1 MNIIYGRS
9 GSGKS
14 EYIYNKIKSELETA
28 PKTYIVTP
36 EQFSFTA
43 EKKLLETLDEGAT
56 TRVEVLSFE
65 RMAYRVLQETLG
77 TSLKN
82 IDKAGKAMVVS
93 SLLEEAQKELNFLG
107 KNIENIDLILTQIT
121 EFKKH
126 GITAEML
133 KEKMD
138 TTQDTYLKLKIK
150 DMYTI
155 YSRFEDRLQDNY
167 IDENDLLN
175 LLAQNIESSH
185 LFDNCL
191 FYIDEFAGFTKQ
203 EYNVIQV
210 LEKIAKDIYVTVCT
224 DDLRVIKSPEADI
237 FYDNKQTVQTLKQ
250 IADIK
255 NEIHLENSYRFKNE
269 ELRHLEKNIF
279 DLPYTTYNKEAGN
292 IKLTIAK
299 NQYEEIENV
308 AREISKL
315 VRKEG
320 YRYRDIGV
328 ITKNLE
334 DYSSLCKAIFSE
346 YEIPVFIDEK
356 KDITSDIFVKYVLA
370 ILDIFA
376 KNWSYEAVFNYLK
389 SGIVKVD
396 RLYELE
402 NYCLKWN
409 IKGSKWYEKPW
420 DFGEEDTFEAE
431 QKEVITPLLEFR
443 KNLNSKNTADKISEE
458 LYKFI
463 LKNCDAYQNTNKQAQ
478 KKSENKQEKNELSN
492 KDVDKEGLINLDSYN
507 AVIDVID
514 EIAELFKD
522 VKMSF
527 DTYSKLLKTGIQTK
541 EIGQIPQTQD
551 KVTVGD
557 VNRSKTHKV
566 RAIFI
571 IGVNDGVFPSVPSS
585 EGFFNDKDRE
595 NLKEEGLELAKGTL
609 EKMYEENFNIY
620 KAFST
625 AEERL
630 YISYPASDVDDKPL
644 RKSTTISKL
653 RRIFPKLKENT
664 YIDDSLNKAKENL
677 KLEKDNAN
685 VGEQHSLQDNCINE
699 APEAEMNIY
708 TKEVTFSELLSH
720 INNMNGSW
728 YEVYNWYKN
737 NPKYSY
743 RLEKALEGLE
753 YTNLPE
759 KINKHNVQKLYGDT
773 LHTTVSRLEQYKSC
787 EFSYYLKYGLK
798 LSSKEK
804 MDIKPVDTGSFMHDV
819 VDTFFKENENVKGIS
834 DEELKKIL
842 DKIVEDKLSMPRNYI
857 FTATAKYRN
866 LVTRLKRVIFYSM
879 KYIVQSLKNSEFD
892 VMQTELEFGNNTY
905 PPIEM
910 TLDDGKRVSIT
921 GKIDRIDIA
930 KAPNGKYIRIIDYKS
945 STKDIELNKV
955 IAGLQ
960 LQLLTYVDAITQ
972 KEKAEPAGALYFS
985 LIEPK
990 LASAKKEM
998 SKEEI
1003 EQIIKKNYKMNGLVL
1018 ADINVIKMMDKNL
1031 QTGKSDIIPV
1041 ELNSSGEINY
1051 KNSKTVTKDEFENLQ
1066 KYTIKLIKQISKEIL
1081 DGNIDLKPYYALN
1094 NKKTPCSYC
1103 EYKSICQFNP
1113 KLAGNKYNYIGTKSR
1128 QEILDEISKGAN

>member
-14 EYIYNKIKSELETA
+14 EYIYNKIKNEKNKDI
-28 PKTYIVTP
+28 KTYIITP

-56 TRVEVLSFE
+56 TNVEVLSFE
-65 RMAYRVLQETLG
+65 RMAYRVIGETLG
-77 TSLKN
+77 SNLKN
-82 IDKAGKAMVVS
+82 IDKSGKAMVVS

-107 KNIENIDLILTQIT
+107 KNLENIDLILTQIT

-126 GITAEML
+126 GITAENL
-133 KEKMD
+133 KEKMEK
-138 TTQDTYLKLKIK
+138 TTDTYLKLKIK
-150 DMYTI
+150 DMYMI
-155 YSRFEDRLQDNY
+155 YSMFEEKIEDKY

-175 LLAQNIESSH
+175 LLADNLEKSH
-185 LFDNCL
+185 LFDNSI

-203 EYNVIQV
+203 EYNVLQI
-210 LEKIAKDIYVTVCT
+210 LNKIAKDIFITVCT
-224 DDLRVIKSPEADI
+224 DDLKVLKSPEADI
-237 FYDNKQTVQTLKQ
+237 FYDNKQTVQTLKS
-250 IADIK
+250 ILDLK
-255 NEIHLENSYRFKNE
+255 NEIHLKNTYRFKNE
-269 ELRHLEKNIF
+269 ELKHLEKNIF
-279 DLPYTTYNKEAGN
+279 DLPYSTYNKEVKN

-299 NQYEEIENV
+299 NEYQEIENV
-308 AREISKL
+308 ARIISKL
-315 VRKEG
+315 VRYEG
-320 YRYRDIGV
+320 YRYRDIGA
-328 ITKNLE
+328 ITKNIE
-334 DYSSLCKAIFSE
+334 SYSSLIRAIFSE

-389 SGIVKVD
+389 SGIVKID

-402 NYCLKWN
+402 NYCIKWN

-420 DFGEEDTFEAE
+420 NFGEEDTFAKE
-431 QKEVITPLLEFR
+431 QKEIITPLLEL
-443 KNLNSKNTADKISEE
+443 KNSLKSKNSADKISEE

-463 LKNCDAYQNTNKQAQ
+463 LKNT
-478 KKSENKQEKNELSN
+478 SEIEL
-492 KDVDKEGLINLDSYN
+492 DTESYN

-514 EIAELFKD
+514 EIAMLFKD

-527 DTYSKLLKTGIQTK
+527 DTYAKLLKTGISTK

-566 RAIFI
+566 KAIFI
-571 IGVNDGVFPSVPSS
+571 IGVNDGVFPSVPGS

-595 NLKEEGLELAKGTL
+595 TLKAEGIELAKGTI

-625 AEERL
+625 AEEKL
-630 YISYPASDVDDKPL
+630 FISYPASDVDDKPL
-644 RKSTTISKL
+644 RKSTIISKL
-653 RRIFPKLKENT
+653 RKIFPKLKEDT
-664 YIDDSLNKAKENL
+664 YLDDEE
-677 KLEKDNAN
+677 LEEISKDNGTIQN
-685 VGEQHSLQDNCINE
+685 NESLCD
-699 APEAEMNIY
+699 IY
-708 TKEVTFSELLSH
+708 TKEVTFTELLKH
-720 INNMNGSW
+720 INKMNGNW

-737 NPKYSY
+737 NKEYSF
-743 RLEKALEGLE
+743 RLDKALEGLE
-753 YTNLPE
+753 YTNIPE
-759 KINKHNVQKLYGDT
+759 KINKENVQKLYGNT
-773 LHTTVSRLEQYKSC
+773 LNTTVSRLEQYKSC

-819 VDTFFKENENVKGIS
+819 VDTFFKENENVKEIS
-834 DEELKKIL
+834 DEDLKKIL
-842 DKIVEDKLSMPRNYI
+842 DKIVEDKLSLPKNYI

-866 LVTRLKRVIFYSM
+866 LIRRLKKVIFYSM
-879 KYIVQSLKNSEFD
+879 KYILQSLKNSSFD
-892 VMQTELEFGNNTY
+892 VLKTELEFGNNEY

-910 TLDDGKRVSIT
+910 TLDDGKKVSIT

-972 KEKAEPAGALYFS
+972 KEKANPAGALYFS

-990 LASAKKEM
+990 LAKAQKEM
-998 SKEEI
+998 TKEEI
-1003 EQIIKKNYKMNGLVL
+1003 EEIIKKNYKMNGLVL
-1018 ADINVIKMMDKNL
+1018 ADVNVIKMMDSSIT
-1031 QTGKSDIIPV
+1031 TGKSDIIPV
-1041 ELNSSGEINY
+1041 ELNDSGEINY
-1051 KNSKTVTKDEFENLQ
+1051 KSSKTVTKEEFEDLQ

-1081 DGNIDLKPYYALN
+1081 DGNIDLKPYYVVS

-1113 KLAGNKYNYIGTKSR
+1113 KLAGNKYNYIGNKPR
-1128 QEILDEISKGAN
+1128 QEILDEISKNING

>member
-28 PKTYIVTP
+28 PKTYIITP

-56 TRVEVLSFE
+56 TKVEVLSFE
-65 RMAYRVLQETLG
+65 RMSYRVLQETFG
-77 TSLKN
+77 GNLKN
-82 IDKAGKAMVVS
+82 IGKSGKAMVVS
-93 SLLEEAQKELNFLG
+93 SLLDEAQKELNFLG
-107 KNIENIDLILTQIT
+107 KNLENIDLILTQIT

-126 GITAEML
+126 GITASML

-138 TTQDTYLKLKIK
+138 NTKDTYLKLKIK

-155 YSRFEDRLQDNY
+155 YSMFEDRLKDNY
-167 IDENDLLN
+167 IDENDLLK
-175 LLAQNIESSH
+175 LLEQNIESSH

-210 LEKIAKDIYVTVCT
+210 LDRIAKDIYVTVCT

-255 NEIHLENSYRFKNE
+255 NEIHLESSYRFKNE
-269 ELRHLEKNIF
+269 ELKHLEKNIF
-279 DLPYTTYNKEAGN
+279 DLPYKPYNKEVEN

-315 VRKEG
+315 IRKEG

-389 SGIVKVD
+389 SGIVKID

-402 NYCLKWN
+402 NYCIKWN

-420 DFGEEDTFEAE
+420 NFGEEDTFEAE

-443 KNLNSKNTADKISEE
+443 KNLSSKNSADKISEE

-463 LKNCDAYQNTNKQAQ
+463 VKNT
-478 KKSENKQEKNELSN
+478 SENNKNNISQVAENQMSN
-492 KDVDKEGLINLDSYN
+492 KPFTEETTINVDSYN

-514 EIAELFKD
+514 EIADLFKD

-527 DTYSKLLKTGIQTK
+527 DTYAKLLKTGIQVK

-585 EGFFNDKDRE
+585 EGFFNDRDRE
-595 NLKEEGLELAKGTL
+595 NLKEEGIELAKGTI

-625 AEERL
+625 AEEKL

-644 RKSTTISKL
+644 RKSTVISKI
-653 RRIFPKLKENT
+653 RKIFPKLRESTFVDNEILSKEK
-664 YIDDSLNKAKENL
+664 LNETEKSANSKET
-677 KLEKDNAN
+677 
-685 VGEQHSLQDNCINE
+685 
-699 APEAEMNIY
+699 EMNIY

-728 YEVYNWYKN
+728 YEVYQWYKN

-759 KINKHNVQKLYGDT
+759 KISKHNVQKLYGDT

-819 VDTFFKENENVKGIS
+819 VDTFFKENENIKEIL
-834 DEELKKIL
+834 DEELKQTL
-842 DKIVEDKLSMPRNYI
+842 DKIIEEKLSLPRNYI

-866 LVTRLKRVIFYSM
+866 LVRRLKKVIFYSM

-972 KEKAEPAGALYFS
+972 KEEAEPAGALYFS

-1031 QTGKSDIIPV
+1031 QTGKSEIIPV
-1041 ELNSSGEINY
+1041 ELNNSGEINY
-1051 KNSKTVTKDEFENLQ
+1051 KNSKTVTKEEFENLQ

-1081 DGNIDLKPYYALN
+1081 DGNIDLKPYYAVN

-1128 QEILDEISKGAN
+1128 QEILDEISKRVND

>member
-334 DYSSLCKAIFSE
+334 DYSSLCKAIFNE

-443 KNLNSKNTADKISEE
+443 KNLNSKNTAEKISEE

-478 KKSENKQEKNELSN
+478 KKSENKQENNELSN

-585 EGFFNDKDRE
+585 EGFFNDRDRE

-819 VDTFFKENENVKGIS
+819 VDTFFKENENVKEIS

>member
-14 EYIYNKIKSELETA
+14 EYIYNKIKSEQETA
-28 PKTYIVTP
+28 PKTYIITP

-56 TRVEVLSFE
+56 TKVEVLSFE
-65 RMAYRVLQETLG
+65 RMAYRVLQETFG
-77 TSLKN
+77 GNLKN
-82 IDKAGKAMVVS
+82 IGKSGKAMVVS
-93 SLLEEAQKELNFLG
+93 SLLDEAQKELNFLG
-107 KNIENIDLILTQIT
+107 KNLENIDLILTQIT

-126 GITAEML
+126 GITASML

-138 TTQDTYLKLKIK
+138 NTKDTYLKLKIK

-155 YSRFEDRLQDNY
+155 YSMFEDRLKDNY
-167 IDENDLLN
+167 IDENDLLK
-175 LLAQNIESSH
+175 LLEQNIESSH

-210 LEKIAKDIYVTVCT
+210 LDRIAKDIYVTVCT

-255 NEIHLENSYRFKNE
+255 NEIHLESSYRFKNE
-269 ELRHLEKNIF
+269 ELKHLEKNIF
-279 DLPYTTYNKEAGN
+279 DLPYKPYNKEVEN

-315 VRKEG
+315 VRKDG

-389 SGIVKVD
+389 SGIVKID

-402 NYCLKWN
+402 NYCIKWN

-420 DFGEEDTFEAE
+420 NFGEEDTFEAE

-443 KNLNSKNTADKISEE
+443 KNLSSKNSADKISEE

-463 LKNCDAYQNTNKQAQ
+463 VKNTNENNKNNISQVAENQ
-478 KKSENKQEKNELSN
+478 TSKKPFTDESI
-492 KDVDKEGLINLDSYN
+492 INVDSYN

-514 EIAELFKD
+514 EIADLFKD

-527 DTYSKLLKTGIQTK
+527 DTYAKLLKTGIQVK

-585 EGFFNDKDRE
+585 EGFFNDRDRE
-595 NLKEEGLELAKGTL
+595 NLKEEGIELAKGTI

-625 AEERL
+625 AEEKL

-644 RKSTTISKL
+644 RKSTVISKI
-653 RRIFPKLKENT
+653 RKIFPKLRESTFVDNE
-664 YIDDSLNKAKENL
+664 ILNKE
-677 KLEKDNAN
+677 KLEVTEKSAN
-685 VGEQHSLQDNCINE
+685 SKET
-699 APEAEMNIY
+699 EMNIY

-728 YEVYNWYKN
+728 YEVYQWYKN

-759 KINKHNVQKLYGDT
+759 KISKNNVQKLYGDT

-787 EFSYYLKYGLK
+787 KFSYYLKYGLK

-819 VDTFFKENENVKGIS
+819 VDTFFKENENIKEIS
-834 DEELKKIL
+834 DEELKQIL
-842 DKIVEDKLSMPRNYI
+842 DKIIEEKLSLPRNYI

-866 LVTRLKRVIFYSM
+866 LVRRLKKVIFYSM

-972 KEKAEPAGALYFS
+972 KEEAEPAGALYFS

-1031 QTGKSDIIPV
+1031 QTGKSEIIPV
-1041 ELNSSGEINY
+1041 ELNNSGEINY
-1051 KNSKTVTKDEFENLQ
+1051 KNSKTVTKEEFENLQ

-1081 DGNIDLKPYYALN
+1081 DGNIDLKPYYAVN

-1128 QEILDEISKGAN
+1128 QEILDEISKRAND

>member
-107 KNIENIDLILTQIT
+107 KNLENIDLILTQIT

-138 TTQDTYLKLKIK
+138 ATQDTYLKLKIK
-150 DMYTI
+150 DIYTI

-224 DDLRVIKSPEADI
+224 DDLRVLKSPEADI

-443 KNLNSKNTADKISEE
+443 KNLNSKNTAEKISEE

-492 KDVDKEGLINLDSYN
+492 KDVDKEGLINLDNYN

-866 LVTRLKRVIFYSM
+866 LVTRLKKVIFYSM

-1128 QEILDEISKGAN
+1128 QEILDEISKGVN

>member
-224 DDLRVIKSPEADI
+224 DDLRVLKSPEADI

-443 KNLNSKNTADKISEE
+443 KNLNSKNTAEKISEE

-478 KKSENKQEKNELSN
+478 KKSENKQENNELSN
-492 KDVDKEGLINLDSYN
+492 KDVDKEGWINTDSYN

-585 EGFFNDKDRE
+585 EGFFNDRDRE

-819 VDTFFKENENVKGIS
+819 VDTFFKENENVKEIS

>member
-443 KNLNSKNTADKISEE
+443 KNLNSKNTAEKISEE

-492 KDVDKEGLINLDSYN
+492 KDVDKEGWINTDSYN

-585 EGFFNDKDRE
+585 EGFFNDRDRE

-819 VDTFFKENENVKGIS
+819 VDTFFKENENVKEIS

>member
-14 EYIYNKIKSELETA
+14 EYIYNKIRSELETA

-107 KNIENIDLILTQIT
+107 KNLENIDLILTQIT

-138 TTQDTYLKLKIK
+138 ATQDTYLKLKIK

-478 KKSENKQEKNELSN
+478 KKSENKQETNELSN
-492 KDVDKEGLINLDSYN
+492 KDVDKEGWINTDSYN

>member
-28 PKTYIVTP
+28 PKTYIITP

-56 TRVEVLSFE
+56 TKVEVLSFE
-65 RMAYRVLQETLG
+65 RMAYRVLQETFG
-77 TSLKN
+77 GNLKN
-82 IDKAGKAMVVS
+82 IGKSGKAMVVS
-93 SLLEEAQKELNFLG
+93 SLLDEAQKELNFLG
-107 KNIENIDLILTQIT
+107 KNLENIDLILTQIT

-126 GITAEML
+126 GITASML

-138 TTQDTYLKLKIK
+138 NTKDTYLKLKIK

-155 YSRFEDRLQDNY
+155 YSMFEDRLKDNY
-167 IDENDLLN
+167 IDENDLLK
-175 LLAQNIESSH
+175 LLEQNIESSH

-210 LEKIAKDIYVTVCT
+210 LDRIAKDIYVTVCT

-255 NEIHLENSYRFKNE
+255 NEIHLKSSYRFKNE
-269 ELRHLEKNIF
+269 ELKHLEKNIF
-279 DLPYTTYNKEAGN
+279 DLPYKPYNKEVEN

-315 VRKEG
+315 VRKDG

-402 NYCLKWN
+402 NYCIKWN

-420 DFGEEDTFEAE
+420 NFGEEDTFEAE

-443 KNLNSKNTADKISEE
+443 KNLSSKNSADKISEE

-463 LKNCDAYQNTNKQAQ
+463 VKNT
-478 KKSENKQEKNELSN
+478 SENNKNNISQVAENQTS
-492 KDVDKEGLINLDSYN
+492 KKPFTDEPIINVDSYN

-514 EIAELFKD
+514 EIADLFKD

-527 DTYSKLLKTGIQTK
+527 DTYAKLLKTGIQVK

-585 EGFFNDKDRE
+585 EGFFNDRDRE
-595 NLKEEGLELAKGTL
+595 NLKEEGIELAKGTI

-625 AEERL
+625 AEEKL

-644 RKSTTISKL
+644 RKSTVISKI
-653 RRIFPKLKENT
+653 RKIFPKLRESTFVDNEILSKEK
-664 YIDDSLNKAKENL
+664 LNETEKSANSKET
-677 KLEKDNAN
+677 
-685 VGEQHSLQDNCINE
+685 
-699 APEAEMNIY
+699 EMNIY

-728 YEVYNWYKN
+728 YEVYQWYKN

-759 KINKHNVQKLYGDT
+759 KISKNNVQKLYGDT

-819 VDTFFKENENVKGIS
+819 VDTFFKENENIKEIS
-834 DEELKKIL
+834 DEELKQIL
-842 DKIVEDKLSMPRNYI
+842 DKIIEEKLSLPRNYI

-866 LVTRLKRVIFYSM
+866 LVRRLKKVIFYSM

-972 KEKAEPAGALYFS
+972 KEEAEPAGALYFS

-1031 QTGKSDIIPV
+1031 QTGKSEIIPV
-1041 ELNSSGEINY
+1041 ELNNSGEINY
-1051 KNSKTVTKDEFENLQ
+1051 KNSKTVTKEEFENLQ

-1081 DGNIDLKPYYALN
+1081 DGNIDLKPYYAVN

-1128 QEILDEISKGAN
+1128 QEILDEISKRVND